1 MPDFSD
7 LPSLPSPSVLAHV
20 VDVHCHPTDSPID
33 DELFSTLPHHICAM
47 ATRGTD
53 QELVADLARRYPD
66 KVTPCFESH
75 YRALF
80 LPDDSPKPEHEA
92 AFARLL
98 PSLPPPTPLSQVLPS
113 LHASLASFPTAMLGE
128 VGLDRVCRVPFT
140 PPADPPYASASA
152 EPDGARELS
161 PFTIPLAHQAAVL
174 EAQLALAVELR
185 RNVSTH
191 SVKAQQATLE
201 LLARMRARYGRAWDA
216 ISVDMHSCGLS
227 AQTWIALEKAH
238 CNVFLSLSTAINAR
252 SPAHAALIRACSPD
266 RLLVES
272 DFHDIAYS
280 APYVWDMVCRIAD
293 ARGWPV
299 ERSAEDLDGEDGVVQ
314 KLEENWRRFVEGG
327 HKPRTRKRRDRR
339 RLLLDE
345 SESDEEASSAD
356 V

>member
-1 MPDFSD
+1 
-7 LPSLPSPSVLAHV
+7 
-20 VDVHCHPTDSPID
+20 
-33 DELFSTLPHHICAM
+33 M

-66 KVTPCFESH
+66 KVTPCFGYHPWFTHWISLTDNPSKESH

-128 VGLDRVCRVPFT
+128 VGLDRVCRVPFA
-140 PPADPPYASASA
+140 PPADPP
-152 EPDGARELS
+152 
-161 PFTIPLAHQAAVL
+161 AAVL

-201 LLARMRARYGRAWDA
+201 LLARMKARYGRAWDA

-299 ERSAEDLDGEDGVVQ
+299 ERSAEDLDGEDGVVRR
-314 KLEENWRRFVEGG
+314 LEENWRRFVEGG